1 MILLFPHQCLWVV
14 VAAEEEGVAGGVVAV
29 EEGVE
34 GDGSWIGNMHSIISF
49 CH

>member
-1 MILLFPHQCLWVV
+1 M
-14 VAAEEEGVAGGVVAV
+14 VAAEEEGVAGGVVAAVVV

-34 GDGSWIGNMHSIISF
+34 GDGSWIENMHSIISF